1 MDTGV
6 PFFLAVTCKEVDFS
20 SELAIMHRMG
30 NINIRDNEGR
40 VFRLKGAL
48 CIEICD
54 SEDALLAVMTL
65 DDKGMQRVRI
75 AYPGDVEFARYKRI
89 FAKQEGKLIAV
100 GTSWKERKKAKWQE

>member
-1 MDTGV
+1 MSG
-6 PFFLAVTCKEVDFS
+6 
-20 SELAIMHRMG
+20 MG
-30 NINIRDNEGR
+30 NINIRDKDGR

>member
-1 MDTGV
+1 V
-6 PFFLAVTCKEVDFS
+6 SFFLAVTCKEVDFS
-20 SELAIMHRMG
+20 SELAIMQHMG

-65 DDKGMQRVRI
+65 EDRGMQRVKLV
-75 AYPGDVEFARYKRI
+75 YPGDVEFARYKRI
-89 FAKQEGKLIAV
+89 FAKQEGKLVAV
-100 GTSWKERKKAKWQE
+100 RTNWQERKKAKWQE

>member
-1 MDTGV
+1 MR
-6 PFFLAVTCKEVDFS
+6 
-20 SELAIMHRMG
+20 RMG

-65 DDKGMQRVRI
+65 EDRGMQRVKLV
-75 AYPGDVEFARYKRI
+75 YPGDVEFARYKRI
-89 FAKQEGKLIAV
+89 FAKKEGQLVAV
-100 GTSWKERKKAKWQE
+100 RTNWQERKKAKWQE